1 MKKLSFIPLAALVLS
16 VFMIGCAKSYRC
28 VDGSGEYQS
37 QVYGVQSFDEVS
49 VHGDAEVYVYQDT
62 FTEVRVEAQRNVLEA
77 LNVRVNNGELEIGKD
92 NCFRNSKTIKVYVT
106 TPVLRAADLSGSG
119 TLKTIGRFQA
129 SVFRADISGSGEM
142 DLNVVTDNFVGEL
155 SGSGKLT
162 LTGIGTEQH
171 YDISG
176 SGDVRAFEFSG
187 KSADIEISG
196 SGNCEV
202 NVSDRLHVD
211 ISGSGNVFYK
221 GRPSITTDISGS
233 GNIISK

>member
-1 MKKLSFIPLAALVLS
+1 MKKLSFIPVLALVFT
-16 VFMIGCAKSYRC
+16 VFLVGCGKSYRC
-28 VDGSGEYQS
+28 VDGSGEYQY
-37 QVYGVQSFDEVS
+37 QNYGVESFNEVS
-49 VHGDAEVYVYQDT
+49 VHGDAEVYVYRDT

-77 LNVRVNNGELEIGKD
+77 LNVRVYNGELSIGED
-92 NCFRNSKTIKVYVT
+92 NCFRNSKTIKVYIT
-106 TPVLRAADLSGSG
+106 TPNLKTVDLSGSG
-119 TLKTIGRFQA
+119 TLKTMDQFEA

-142 DLNVVTDNFVGEL
+142 ELEVITDNFVGEL
-155 SGSGKLT
+155 SGSGKLS
-162 LTGIGTEQH
+162 LSGIGTEQH

-176 SGDVRAFEFSG
+176 SGDVHAFGFTG

-211 ISGSGNVFYK
+211 ISGSGNVYYK